1 MEASKILTMMGVA
14 SDVTGML
21 SATFRMTT
29 DMARNDSMTSVTR
42 SPNSGGNAKVR
53 TENEVTTIQGIMI
66 LKRKKPGM
74 RRMWT

>member
-1 MEASKILTMMGVA
+1 MAASKIFTIIGVA

-21 SATFRMTT
+21 SETFRITT
-29 DMARNDSMTSVTR
+29 DMARNDSITRVTR

-53 TENEVTTIQGIMI
+53 TEKAVTTRQGMMI

-74 RRMWT
+74 RRIRM